1 VANDGILSFY
11 LANAPKIACIYLSV
25 WAVRYKAG
33 IDRPLDGRA
42 KTVRWSVTAAGFI
55 VVRMA
60 SSPYVRLI
68 GFTVGMVLL
77 CWPNV
82 AYHLTKKIVS
92 WPTTQGFV
100 ESASPVESGW
110 RIGYS
115 FQVGKNRFGGTTIIH
130 DGEDSAGY
138 REGQPVTVRYNPG
151 GPDDSKLVCDKVL
164 CKQHKVEN

>member
-115 FQVGKNRFGGTTIIH
+115 FRSVKIGSAERQLFMMAKIAPGTVKGSPSQSVIT
-130 DGEDSAGY
+130 
-138 REGQPVTVRYNPG
+138 RVVRTTQN
-151 GPDDSKLVCDKVL
+151 
-164 CKQHKVEN
+164 